1 MDPYVQL
8 VKLVLPPEVSE
19 SFELKKV
26 EVEKVSGGDML
37 HIYLDEDRATP
48 DNRTDLRPNGFYPE
62 MLICDFPIRDHKVT
76 LHVRRRRWID
86 PQGENIGTDWT
97 LVQKGTRYSVEFA
110 AFLKGLL
117 GQIPDYGPL
126 S

>member
-62 MLICDFPIRDHKVT
+62 MLIRDFPIRDHKVT

-86 PQGENIGTDWT
+86 PQERTSERTGHWSRKVPAT
-97 LVQKGTRYSVEFA
+97 Q
-110 AFLKGLL
+110 
-117 GQIPDYGPL
+117 L
-126 S
+126 SLRLF